1 MRLQVIDASL
11 PWGLKAVFNV
21 NAPPLPRSWKRWGE
35 GLRNALASARVE
47 TGRYDMAHIVHCH
60 PTQTTYEYH
69 IYTDLDF
76 WDARKILKGLAL
88 VKRNFG
94 QEPSGDEYPTQV
106 VGDDLSR
113 LLRAEIE
120 KRLRKAVVSPP
131 RHVIVRSILS
141 EGFFEFDPFHYY
153 PVRWSPSRV
162 LHFTY
167 NRLPLD
173 QPSLN
178 SAFKTIRLSW
188 VGKNLRVE
196 QIQRAVKHDPVI
208 ASKKEAVRRQRV
220 PGCF

>member
-1 MRLQVIDASL
+1 
-11 PWGLKAVFNV
+11 
-21 NAPPLPRSWKRWGE
+21 
-35 GLRNALASARVE
+35 
-47 TGRYDMAHIVHCH
+47 MAHVIHCH

-69 IYTDLDF
+69 LFTDLDF

-94 QEPSGDEYPTQV
+94 KEPSGDDYPTQV
-106 VGDDLSR
+106 VGNDLSR
-113 LLRAEIE
+113 LVRVEIE

-141 EGFFEFDPFHYY
+141 EGSFEFDPFKYY
-153 PVRWSPSRV
+153 PGRWSPALM

-167 NRLPLD
+167 SRLPLD

-178 SAFKTIRLSW
+178 SAFKTISLSW
-188 VGKNLRVE
+188 VDKKIRVE
-196 QIQRAVKHDPVI
+196 QIQRTEKYDPVI
-208 ASKKEAVRRQRV
+208 ATPREATSRQKV

>member
-1 MRLQVIDASL
+1 
-11 PWGLKAVFNV
+11 
-21 NAPPLPRSWKRWGE
+21 
-35 GLRNALASARVE
+35 
-47 TGRYDMAHIVHCH
+47 MAHIVHCH

-69 IYTDLDF
+69 VYTDLDF
-76 WDARKILKGLAL
+76 WDTRKILKPLAL

-106 VGDDLSR
+106 VGNDLPRSV
-113 LLRAEIE
+113 RAEIE

-141 EGFFEFDPFHYY
+141 GGLFEFDPFLYY
-153 PVRWSPSRV
+153 PARWSPSRM

-167 NRLPLD
+167 ARLPLD

-188 VGKNLRVE
+188 VGRKLRVE
-196 QIQRAVKHDPVI
+196 QVQRSGKYDPVI
-208 ASKKEAVRRQRV
+208 GSRKEAMRRQRV

>member
-1 MRLQVIDASL
+1 
-11 PWGLKAVFNV
+11 
-21 NAPPLPRSWKRWGE
+21 
-35 GLRNALASARVE
+35 
-47 TGRYDMAHIVHCH
+47 MAHIIHYH

-76 WDARKILKGLAL
+76 WDARKILKDLAL

-94 QEPSGDEYPTQV
+94 KEPSGDEYPTQV
-106 VGDDLSR
+106 VGSDLQRSV
-113 LLRAEIE
+113 RAEIE
-120 KRLRKAVVSPP
+120 KRLRKAFASPP
-131 RHVIVRSILS
+131 RHVIVRSIVS

-153 PVRWSPSRV
+153 PGRWSASRM

-167 NRLPLD
+167 ARLPLD

-188 VGKNLRVE
+188 VGRKLRVE
-196 QIQRAVKHDPVI
+196 QIQRTDKYDPVI
-208 ASKKEAVRRQRV
+208 ASKKEALRRQRV